1 MKKLI
6 DLQGLTTFLGEIRRI
21 FATKTELTGY
31 QPKGEYV
38 TTESANTT
46 YAKKAELTGYQP
58 KGEYVT
64 AENANTTYAKKAEL
78 TGYQPKG
85 EYVTVSS
92 ANETFAKKA
101 DMTKAMN
108 YRGSVDTFSALP
120 KTGVQIGD
128 MYNVSAADSGRGIK
142 AGDNVVYNGNDW
154 DVMGGVIDLSDY
166 ATKVEMQQAVGDIT
180 TASDSDV
187 QALFS

>member
-38 TTESANTT
+38 T
-46 YAKKAELTGYQP
+46 
-58 KGEYVT
+58 
-64 AENANTTYAKKAEL
+64 AENANTMYAKKAEL

-166 ATKVEMQQAVGDIT
+166 ATKVEMQQAVGNIT
-180 TASDSDV
+180 TATDTEV
-187 QALFS
+187 RGIF

>member
-31 QPKGEYV
+31 QPKGEYI
-38 TTESANTT
+38 
-46 YAKKAELTGYQP
+46 
-58 KGEYVT
+58 
-64 AENANTTYAKKAEL
+64 
-78 TGYQPKG
+78 
-85 EYVTVSS
+85 TVSA
-92 ANETFAKKA
+92 ANDAFVKKA

-128 MYNVSAADSGRGIK
+128 MYNVSNVDQARGIK

-180 TASDSDV
+180 TATDTEV
-187 QALFS
+187 RGIF

>member
-38 TTESANTT
+38 TTES
-46 YAKKAELTGYQP
+46 
-58 KGEYVT
+58 
-64 AENANTTYAKKAEL
+64 ANTTYAKKAEL

-166 ATKVEMQQAVGDIT
+166 ATKEELNKKMNETPFAEASDIT
-180 TASDSDV
+180 
-187 QALFS
+187 ALFN

>member
-38 TTESANTT
+38 TT
-46 YAKKAELTGYQP
+46 
-58 KGEYVT
+58 
-64 AENANTTYAKKAEL
+64 ENANTTYAKKAEL

-108 YRGSVDTFSALP
+108 YRGTVDTFSALP

-154 DVMGGVIDLSDY
+154 DNMGGTIDLSSY
-166 ATKVEMQQAVGDIT
+166 ATKKELQQKMNETPFAEASDIT
-180 TASDSDV
+180 
-187 QALFS
+187 ALFN

>member
-38 TTESANTT
+38 TVSA
-46 YAKKAELTGYQP
+46 
-58 KGEYVT
+58 
-64 AENANTTYAKKAEL
+64 ANDAF
-78 TGYQPKG
+78 
-85 EYVTVSS
+85 V
-92 ANETFAKKA
+92 KKA
-101 DMTKAMN
+101 DMAKAMN
-108 YRGSVDTFSALP
+108 YRGSVDKFSALP

-128 MYNVSAADSGRGIK
+128 MYNVSAADPGHGIK

-180 TASDSDV
+180 TATDAEV
-187 QALFS
+187 RGIF